1 MPHLIDL
8 KGSAVWGLMWRNGN
22 AEISEF
28 EGREDISKGETGL
41 TLRDSPKG
49 ELEMYV
55 EFEPRSRRS
64 SWLTLGASLLV
75 GSWVETSHVSENVV
89 RGAS

>member
-22 AEISEF
+22 AKISEF

-41 TLRDSPKG
+41 TLRDTPKG

-55 EFEPRSRRS
+55 EFEKNYSYPLYIHPFNYLSHSGLTSILGQSSQSFSR
-64 SWLTLGASLLV
+64 
-75 GSWVETSHVSENVV
+75 E
-89 RGAS
+89 